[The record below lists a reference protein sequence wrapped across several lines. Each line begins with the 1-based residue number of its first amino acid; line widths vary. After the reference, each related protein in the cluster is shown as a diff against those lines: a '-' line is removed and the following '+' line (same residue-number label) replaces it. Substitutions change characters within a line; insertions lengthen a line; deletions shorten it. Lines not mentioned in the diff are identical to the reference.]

1 MRLIRS
7 VTVFCSVFLFFMTAQ
22 AVQMRREPGHRIPE
36 YILPTDRDN
45 PRVWS
50 ASSATLTRAAAPGIY
65 ATNDI
70 PRTGIIEYPLILVDF
85 IDLPFTLRDTL
96 ALLERYEKIFNEQG
110 YTDASVY
117 KHKGITFHGATG
129 SVSDYFRDQSYGQY
143 IPKFKIIGPIHP
155 SKGYAYYGK
164 GTQDSNVNLLIREIC
179 RLVIENGLADLSGYA
194 SNGTI
199 NNLAIIYAGRGENYE
214 DADVNTIWPQTNL
227 LDIDSRN
234 EPVIYKSGIK
244 KIKYACSCELF
255 WDSDSIP
262 DGIGPFCHEF
272 SHTLGLPDFY
282 NTASESES
290 ESYASMGFWSVMD
303 YGLYENEGFSPVG
316 YTAFEKYSLGWMD
329 IEEIDYSGIYSIN
342 EIGSKPEP
350 EAGIH
355 SAYRLSTGNDDQFI
369 ILENHIRTGWYK
381 YQQSQGLMVTAVNY
395 DNNRWVGN
403 TVNNQKN
410 NKRYAILPAD
420 NNYVRT
426 TNSGDLFPYKDI
438 DSVTTLGTPVL
449 KAGPSFPLYSIY
461 DIKLENGLV
470 SFQARPDIHSAVES
484 HPYQE
489 ISISVTDGELS
500 VTAPTGSKLTVH
512 DISGKTVMETI
523 TSATIQNIALPH
535 GIWIIKCGKTVR
547 RIQL

>member
-1 MRLIRS
+1 
-7 VTVFCSVFLFFMTAQ
+7 
-22 AVQMRREPGHRIPE
+22 MRREPGHRIPE

-500 VTAPTGSKLTVH
+500 VIAPTGSKLTVH

-523 TSATIQNIALPH
+523 TSATIQKIALPH

>member
-1 MRLIRS
+1 
-7 VTVFCSVFLFFMTAQ
+7 MTAQ
-22 AVQMRREPGHRIPE
+22 AVQIRREPGRRIPE

-45 PRVWS
+45 PRLWS
-50 ASSATLTRAAAPGIY
+50 ATSPMLTRAAASGAY

-70 PRTGIIEYPLILVDF
+70 PRTGTIEYPLILVDF
-85 IDLPFTLRDTL
+85 INRPFTLRDTL
-96 ALLERYEKIFNEQG
+96 ALIDRYEKLFNEQG
-110 YTDASVY
+110 YSGTSPIIHNGEIFY
-117 KHKGITFHGATG
+117 GATG

-143 IPKFKIIGPIHP
+143 IPKFKIIGPVHP

-164 GTQDSNVNLLIREIC
+164 GTQDTNVSELIREIC

-194 SNGTI
+194 RNGTI
-199 NNLAIIYAGRGENYE
+199 NHLSIIYAGRGENYE
-214 DADVNTIWPQTNL
+214 NADVNTIWPHASII
-227 LDIDSRN
+227 DIDSRN
-234 EPVIYKSGIK
+234 DPVIYKSGIQ
-244 KIKYACSCELF
+244 KIRYACTCELF

-262 DGIGPFCHEF
+262 DGIGSFCHEF

-282 NTASESES
+282 NTSSESES
-290 ESYASMGFWSVMD
+290 ISNASMGYWSVMD
-303 YGLYENEGFSPVG
+303 YGMYENGGFSPVG
-316 YTAFEKYSLGWMD
+316 YTAFEKYSLGWLD
-329 IEEIDYSGIYSIN
+329 IEEIDYPAIYSLN

-355 SAYRLSTGNDDQFI
+355 SAYRLNTGYDDQFI

-381 YQQSQGLMVTAVNY
+381 YQASQGLMVTAVNY

-403 TVNNQKN
+403 TVNNQRI

-420 NNYVRT
+420 NNYHRD
-426 TNSGDLFPYKDI
+426 TNSSDLFPYQDI

-470 SFQARPDIHSAVES
+470 SFQARPDINSAVES
-484 HPYQE
+484 PLDQD
-489 ISISVTDGELS
+489 ISISVTGGELH
-500 VTAPTGSKLTVH
+500 VTAPTGSSLTVF
-512 DISGKTVMETI
+512 DISGKPVFQTVT
-523 TSATIQNIALPH
+523 TAPTLQIALPGH
-535 GIWIIKCGKTVR
+535 GIWIVKCGKTVR